1 MFDKKMITHIG
12 SIKLTSPMWW
22 ENNASSNA
30 FIDEVVETIDGGF
43 IVYRI
48 PKKDILFN
56 IVSGDTQIQTS
67 LIVEELINLS
77 KINAPTTIADYDGV
91 IYNVEFVHT
100 DNGAVNFN
108 TVFDAR
114 LADLWLGTIKVR
126 TI

>member
-1 MFDKKMITHIG
+1 MFDKKMITHVGNIQ
-12 SIKLTSPMWW
+12 LTSPMWW

-30 FIDEVVETIDGGF
+30 FIDEVVETIDGSF
-43 IVYRI
+43 ILYRI
-48 PKKDILFN
+48 PRKDILFN
-56 IVSGDTQIQTS
+56 IISGTTQMQTS

-77 KINAPTTIADYDGV
+77 KINAPTTTTDYDGV

-100 DNGAVNFN
+100 DNGAVEFN

>member
-56 IVSGDTQIQTS
+56 IISGDTQMQTS

-77 KINAPTTIADYDGV
+77 KINAPTTITDYDGV
-91 IYNVEFVHT
+91 IYNVDFVHT